1 MLSPD
6 RPEHL
11 SEATIHYGLY
21 WKKEKEIRKRP
32 APLLCSHRYLRGQ
45 TSPILIELNTAITT
59 LSCMSHVPGARAN

>member
-21 WKKEKEIRKRP
+21 GKKEREKE
-32 APLLCSHRYLRGQ
+32 
-45 TSPILIELNTAITT
+45 TSCAFT
-59 LSCMSHVPGARAN
+59 LQSPVLARADKSNFD

>member
-21 WKKEKEIRKRP
+21 GKKEKEIRK
-32 APLLCSHRYLRGQ
+32 
-45 TSPILIELNTAITT
+45 TSCAFT
-59 LSCMSHVPGARAN
+59 LQSPVLARADKSNFD